1 MTTRL
6 ADEYAEIA
14 ARMREIAK
22 TEGRTLYDAQSIGK
36 GKRSVVRVISFSD
49 RELNDL
55 AAVHAVKYF
64 NCDEI
69 RNSEYWQ
76 GAADAE
82 ADLSYFGGYDKMVA
96 VLQWVNGN
104 DIVTTLRYAN
114 RKYQYGRT
122 NSNVMSVFARMKLI
136 GMLE

>member
-1 MTTRL
+1 MTTRI
-6 ADEYAEIA
+6 ADEHAEIA
-14 ARMREIAK
+14 ARMREIAVA
-22 TEGRTLYDAQSIGK
+22 EGRSLYDIQSVSK
-36 GKRSVVRVISFSD
+36 GKRSVVRVIAFSD

-76 GAADAE
+76 GTEDAD
-82 ADLSYFGGYDKMVA
+82 ADLSYFGGFDRVVA
-96 VLQWVNGN
+96 VLQWLNGN
-104 DIVTTLRYAN
+104 DTATTLRYAN
-114 RKYQYGRT
+114 RKYQYSRT
-122 NSNVMSVFARMKLI
+122 SGNNMTVFARMKLI